1 MVHVNY
7 HPDKWERM
15 KAIWAY
21 FVDGKKKA
29 LDAFPDGSCE
39 ERSGLQIA
47 IAPRKC
53 IHFVSRTV
61 NF

>member
-1 MVHVNY
+1 
-7 HPDKWERM
+7 M

-39 ERSGLQIA
+39 N
-47 IAPRKC
+47 APNC
-53 IHFVSRTV
+53 
-61 NF
+61 